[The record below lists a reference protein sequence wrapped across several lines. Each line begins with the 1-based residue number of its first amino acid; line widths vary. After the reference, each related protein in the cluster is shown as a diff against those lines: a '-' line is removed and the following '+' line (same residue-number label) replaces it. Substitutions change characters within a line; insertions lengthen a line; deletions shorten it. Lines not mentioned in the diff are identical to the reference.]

1 MEKLYRKYAVKQYP
15 MILVVNL
22 YILLVY
28 CCTMYYFAVNCCL
41 MILVVNLCFMILVV
55 NLHIVL
61 VHCCTMLCTGGL
73 YMLGLS

>member
-28 CCTMYYFAVNCCL
+28 CCTMVKFYFAVNCCL
-41 MILVVNLCFMILVV
+41 MILVVNLCLMILVV
-55 NLHIVL
+55 KLQN
-61 VHCCTMLCTGGL
+61 VHVF
-73 YMLGLS
+73 